1 MLRKLAAAPV
11 LPSKHQLGLYL
22 PWNHLL
28 LLLIV
33 FLGDH
38 NECLNDMGWC
48 PSPSFESLCGKIPQ
62 FPSIQS
68 PKQQITT
75 QAAKKNWQPAHPQKK
90 IQALCVAFPVQNIC
104 KPKFIESAL
113 GIRSLTLRSRRLIT
127 RIVNCYWKNQAKI
140 FTPTTSQSDWL
151 RDSRS
156 TQWARAEYKRPQ
168 PAGWWMVF
176 RGCRW
181 MEAAKWDV
189 WMSLMAKKFKKI
201 GISKKNLGM
210 TSLHIRMS

>member
-1 MLRKLAAAPV
+1 MSQR
-11 LPSKHQLGLYL
+11 HGLVPL
-22 PWNHLL
+22 
-28 LLLIV
+28 
-33 FLGDH
+33 
-38 NECLNDMGWC
+38 
-48 PSPSFESLCGKIPQ
+48 SFVRIPIQKIPQ
-62 FPSIQS
+62 LPSIQS
-68 PKQQITT
+68 NRSPPRLPS
-75 QAAKKNWQPAHPQKK
+75 KKLQPVHP
-90 IQALCVAFPVQNIC
+90 QALCVAFPVQNIC

>member
-1 MLRKLAAAPV
+1 MESPASFVDRLFRW
-11 LPSKHQLGLYL
+11 SQWMSERHGLVPL
-22 PWNHLL
+22 
-28 LLLIV
+28 
-33 FLGDH
+33 
-38 NECLNDMGWC
+38 
-48 PSPSFESLCGKIPQ
+48 SFVRIPMRKIPQ

-75 QAAKKNWQPAHPQKK
+75 QAAKKNWQPAHPQKI

-140 FTPTTSQSDWL
+140 LTPTTSQSDWL

-156 TQWARAEYKRPQ
+156 TQWARAEYKRPR

-181 MEAAKWDV
+181 TEAAKWDV
-189 WMSLMAKKFKKI
+189 WMSLMAKY
-201 GISKKNLGM
+201 S
-210 TSLHIRMS
+210 